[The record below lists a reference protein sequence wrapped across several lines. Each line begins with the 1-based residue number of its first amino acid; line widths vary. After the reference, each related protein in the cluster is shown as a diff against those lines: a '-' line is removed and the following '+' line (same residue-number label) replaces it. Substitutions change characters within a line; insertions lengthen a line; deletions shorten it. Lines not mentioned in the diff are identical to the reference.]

1 MGENMAEYVWVFV
14 AVCAGVE
21 ETTEV
26 FRSEE
31 SADARY
37 RKFAEEHDIPE
48 DEDGEDFD
56 WSESEYTAWTSR
68 VEVLP

>member
-1 MGENMAEYVWVFV
+1 MVEYVWVFV
-14 AVCAGVE
+14 ATCAGVE

-26 FRSEE
+26 FRSEK
-31 SADARY
+31 SAGARY
-37 RKFAEEHDIPE
+37 RKYADDHDIPM
-48 DEDGEDFD
+48 DEDGEDYD

>member
-1 MGENMAEYVWVFV
+1 MFV
-14 AVCAGVE
+14 ATCAGVE

-26 FRSEE
+26 FRSEK
-31 SADARY
+31 SAEVRY
-37 RKFAEEHDIPE
+37 RKYADDHDIPM
-48 DEDGEDFD
+48 DEDGEDYD

>member
-1 MGENMAEYVWVFV
+1 MAEYVWVFV
-14 AVCAGVE
+14 ATCAGVE
-21 ETTEV
+21 EATEV
-26 FRSEE
+26 YRSEA

-37 RKFAEEHDIPE
+37 RKFAEDHAIPS
-48 DEDGEDFD
+48 DEDGEDYD

>member
-1 MGENMAEYVWVFV
+1 MAEYVWVFV
-14 AVCAGVE
+14 ATCAGVE

-26 FRSEE
+26 FRSEA

-37 RKFAEEHDIPE
+37 RKFAGDHDMPMDE
-48 DEDGEDFD
+48 DEEDYD

>member
-1 MGENMAEYVWVFV
+1 MWVFV
-14 AVCAGVE
+14 ATCAGVE
-21 ETTEV
+21 EITVV
-26 FRSEE
+26 FRSEK

-37 RKFAEEHDIPE
+37 RKYAEDHDMPM
-48 DEDGEDFD
+48 DEDGEDYD

>member
-1 MGENMAEYVWVFV
+1 MGEYVWVFV
-14 AVCAGVE
+14 ATCAGVE

-26 FRSEE
+26 FRVEK
-31 SADARY
+31 SAATRY
-37 RKFAEEHDIPE
+37 RKFAEDHDIPM
-48 DEDGEDFD
+48 DEDGEDYD

>member
-1 MGENMAEYVWVFV
+1 MPEHVWVFV
-14 AVCAGVE
+14 GVYAGVE
-21 ETTEV
+21 EVTEV
-26 FRSEE
+26 FRSEK
-31 SADARY
+31 SAEARY
-37 RKFAEEHDIPE
+37 RKFAEDHDIPM

>member
-1 MGENMAEYVWVFV
+1 MPEYVWVFV

-26 FRSEE
+26 FQSEE
-31 SADARY
+31 SADARH
-37 RKFAEEHDIPE
+37 RKFAEDHDIPHD
-48 DEDGEDFD
+48 DEDGDDYD

-68 VEVLP
+68 VVVRT

>member
-1 MGENMAEYVWVFV
+1 MGETMPEYVWVFV
-14 AVCAGVE
+14 GVYAGVE
-21 ETTEV
+21 ESTEV
-26 FRSEE
+26 FRSEA
-31 SADARY
+31 SAEARY
-37 RKFAEEHDIPE
+37 RKFAEEHDIPM

>member
-1 MGENMAEYVWVFV
+1 MAEFVWVFV
-14 AVCAGVE
+14 ATCAGVE

-26 FRSEE
+26 FRSEK

-37 RKFAEEHDIPE
+37 RKFAEDHDIPMG
-48 DEDGEDFD
+48 EDGEDYD

>member
-1 MGENMAEYVWVFV
+1 MVEHVWVFV
-14 AVCAGVE
+14 ATCAGVE
-21 ETTEV
+21 EITEV
-26 FRSEE
+26 FQSEE
-31 SADARY
+31 SATTRY

-48 DEDGEDFD
+48 DEDGEDYD